1 MTSIAQG
8 LPSGPPRE
16 AEKWM
21 LMGGGAV
28 SAEFHFHPLSIN
40 LTGIWLRNP
49 FQKHLGFLVA
59 RPLPLGIQ
67 PLRCQLR
74 AQGKKEV
81 LGEAGFPEEVL
92 DCDASKHEKRK

>member
-1 MTSIAQG
+1 
-8 LPSGPPRE
+8 
-16 AEKWM
+16 M

-28 SAEFHFHPLSIN
+28 SAEFHFHALSID

-49 FQKHLGFLVA
+49 FQKHLGLLVA

-74 AQGKKEV
+74 AQGKEEV
-81 LGEAGFPEEVL
+81 LGESGFPEEVL
-92 DCDASKHEKRK
+92 DCDASKHGRRK